1 MKALLKRAIVPGLC
15 SAALFLTGCSTIVTA
30 HRQKAGIMA
39 NYVDGYQ
46 GAALAELEY
55 NLREPA
61 WYNSSKVNTGDEVM
75 WRVEAGALNCLM
87 GQDDKSIRHFE
98 RAEELIEDFD
108 ERAMVNLREVG
119 AETSVLLTNPNA
131 LPYRGWC
138 RDRIMIPVFK
148 AFSYLGKGD
157 EQGFQTELFRLRT
170 NQDAVMDKYEKFFE
184 AEDKAMAKEKEK
196 NKTAAASVNPDTVMK
211 NPNNQEAG
219 NALNETN
226 EAAHRGYANFL
237 NPFSIFL
244 SAYGYAR
251 KNNYQN
257 ALVDCERLYKAL
269 PGNPL
274 VKQYYVTCL
283 LKTGRPVPGEL
294 QGVRPLDFSLGE
306 NNVLVI
312 FANGRSAALRQI
324 SLYIPIIIPHYATVV
339 LVAWP
344 ICEFYPAPYQPLDL
358 AADGKRYSTVKIADM
373 DGILAAEYTR
383 RLPGMI
389 LRICLSTAV
398 KEIGAYM
405 ATRAAAKAN
414 GWAGLATAIG
424 TSAYKATFNT
434 ADTRTWEI
442 LPKEFQIAQFAMPK
456 DRKLVLGS
464 DSGSPMTITLP
475 GTAGSAI
482 VLINAPSPAPNAFTY
497 RVFSL
502 KN

>member
-1 MKALLKRAIVPGLC
+1 MKTMLRTTFLPGLC
-15 SAALFLTGCSTIVTA
+15 SAVLLLTGCSTVVNA

-39 NYVDGYQ
+39 NYVNGYQ
-46 GAALAELEY
+46 GAAQEELEY

-87 GQDDKSIRHFE
+87 GQDDVSIRHFE
-98 RAEELIEDFD
+98 RAEDLIENFD
-108 ERAMVNLREVG
+108 ERALINLREAG

-148 AFSYLGKGD
+148 AFAYLGKGD
-157 EQGFQTELFRLRT
+157 EAGFQTELFRLRS
-170 NQDAVMDKYEKFFE
+170 NQDAVMDRYQKFFE
-184 AEDKAMAKEKEK
+184 AEDKAMDKERAR
-196 NKTAAASVNPDTVMK
+196 NRTAAASVNPETVMRDSR
-211 NPNNQEAG
+211 NRELG
-219 NALNETN
+219 TALDQTN
-226 EAAHRGYANFL
+226 IAAHRGYADFL
-237 NPFSIFL
+237 NPFAIFL
-244 SAYGYAR
+244 SGYGYAR

-257 ALVDCERLYKAL
+257 AAVDFERLYKAM

-274 VKQYYVTCL
+274 VQQYYVTCL
-283 LKTGRPVPGEL
+283 QQARRTIPAEL
-294 QGVRPLDFSLGE
+294 QGVRPLDFSLSG
-306 NNVLVI
+306 NNVLVV

-324 SLYIPIIIPHYATVV
+324 ALYIPIIIPHYATVV
-339 LVAWP
+339 SVAWP
-344 ICEFYPAPYQPLDL
+344 ICEFYPLPFHTLSL
-358 AADGKRYSTVKIADM
+358 AADGKRCFTVKIADM
-373 DGILAAEYTR
+373 DGILAAEYNR

-398 KEIGAYM
+398 KEIGAYV
-405 ATRAAAKAN
+405 ATRAAARAN

-456 DRKLVLGS
+456 DRKLVLGP
-464 DSGSPMTITLP
+464 DSGSPVTITLP
-475 GTAGSAI
+475 ENAGSAI
-482 VLINAPSPAPNAFTY
+482 VLINSPSPAPHAFTY